1 MQTKRYSGSIRDD
14 AYFRQKGIN
23 WIIGKDRIQRKQQD
37 RRLLRKMKNIAVILA
52 GGIGARV
59 GGNVPKQLLPLAD
72 GRSVLEHATETFEQ
86 ADCIDEV
93 CIVMHPDYI
102 AFAEQALLRNG
113 WQKVKHIIAGGK
125 ERWESSVNAIRL
137 YESEL
142 SAEEFAHANI
152 LLHDAA
158 RPFVSQ
164 AIIANVCRALETHE
178 AVTVAIPATDT
189 MYVVT
194 QTPNPQP
201 ATLNPQQTPPP
212 HFVYPNLSG
221 QGGSR
226 ERGINPQPATHN
238 SQPVPLREDER
249 VVHSI
254 PPRDTLMRAQTP
266 QAFRLPLI
274 ARAYTLALQDPTL
287 QATDDCGILHRY
299 LPTKPI
305 HIVAGEETNRKITF
319 KEDL

>member
-1 MQTKRYSGSIRDD
+1 
-14 AYFRQKGIN
+14 
-23 WIIGKDRIQRKQQD
+23 
-37 RRLLRKMKNIAVILA
+37 MKNIAVILA

-59 GGNVPKQLLPLAD
+59 GGDVPKQLLPLAD
-72 GRSVLEHATETFEQ
+72 GRSVLEHATEAFEQ

-137 YESEL
+137 YESVL
-142 SAEEFAHANI
+142 LAEEFAHANI

-164 AIIANVCRALETHE
+164 AIIANVCRALEAHE
-178 AVTVAIPATDT
+178 AVTVAISATDT
-189 MYVVT
+189 MYVV
-194 QTPNPQP
+194 
-201 ATLNPQQTPPP
+201 
-212 HFVYPNLSG
+212 
-221 QGGSR
+221 GG
-226 ERGINPQPATHN
+226 ENAEKHVLAI
-238 SQPVPLREDER
+238 PV
-249 VVHSI
+249 
-254 PPRDTLMRAQTP
+254 RDTLMRAQTP

-274 ARAYTLALQDPTL
+274 ACAYTLALQDPAL
-287 QATDDCGILHRY
+287 QATDDCGIVHRY
-299 LPTKPI
+299 LPMEQI
-305 HIVAGEETNRKITF
+305 SIIRGEESNRKITF

>member
-1 MQTKRYSGSIRDD
+1 MLYPTTRRLQTKRYSGSIRDD

-72 GRSVLEHATETFEQ
+72 GRSVLEHATEAFAQ

-137 YESEL
+137 YESVL

-164 AIIANVCRALETHE
+164 AIIANVCQALETHE
-178 AVTVAIPATDT
+178 AVTVAVPSTDT

-201 ATLNPQQTPPP
+201 ATNSPTPLAGRGQGAGHQHSTLNTQLPPP
-212 HFVYPNLSG
+212 PFK
-221 QGGSR
+221 GGWEGPQVHPPTRYAHACPDPASLPPALDSSR
-226 ERGINPQPATHN
+226 LHSRPARPRFASHRR
-238 SQPVPLREDER
+238 LW
-249 VVHSI
+249 HS
-254 PPRDTLMRAQTP
+254 A
-266 QAFRLPLI
+266 
-274 ARAYTLALQDPTL
+274 
-287 QATDDCGILHRY
+287 
-299 LPTKPI
+299 
-305 HIVAGEETNRKITF
+305 
-319 KEDL
+319 

>member
-1 MQTKRYSGSIRDD
+1 
-14 AYFRQKGIN
+14 
-23 WIIGKDRIQRKQQD
+23 
-37 RRLLRKMKNIAVILA
+37 MKNIAVILA
-52 GGIGARV
+52 GGMGARV
-59 GGNVPKQLLPLAD
+59 GGDVPKQLLPLAD
-72 GRSVLEHATETFEQ
+72 GRSVLEHATEAFEQ

-102 AFAEQALLRNG
+102 ACAEQALLRNG

-164 AIIANVCRALETHE
+164 AIIANVCQALETHE

-189 MYVVT
+189 MYVV
-194 QTPNPQP
+194 
-201 ATLNPQQTPPP
+201 
-212 HFVYPNLSG
+212 
-221 QGGSR
+221 GG
-226 ERGINPQPATHN
+226 ENAEKHVLAI
-238 SQPVPLREDER
+238 PV
-249 VVHSI
+249 
-254 PPRDTLMRAQTP
+254 RDTLMRAQTP

-274 ARAYTLALQDPTL
+274 ARAYTLALHDPAL

-299 LPTKPI
+299 LPTEPI